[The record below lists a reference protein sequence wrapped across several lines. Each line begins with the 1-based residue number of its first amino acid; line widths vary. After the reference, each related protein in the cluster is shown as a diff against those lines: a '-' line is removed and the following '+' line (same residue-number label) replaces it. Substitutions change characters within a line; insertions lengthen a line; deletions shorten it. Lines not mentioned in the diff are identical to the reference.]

1 MGYLKFLREN
11 QREVREAMN
20 EMQNSTGNDWEKIE
34 KDLGRKFNNITLVK
48 IVDQYNYGLVHTF

>member
-1 MGYLKFLREN
+1 
-11 QREVREAMN
+11 MN